1 MFNATWASLVTLAT
15 PAIAQTGSFAD
26 WNVNADGN
34 WGDASRWTG
43 ATPSSTYPSGVGAT
57 ASVVHDI
64 GATRTISLVDGSGSI
79 DVTLGTLR
87 LGDTNATHAFVLGSV
102 SSGGKFIFDNGG
114 LGALLDHSVKTGG
127 TTTDPNKNPN
137 SGDRID
143 AQVLLNDDLTIF
155 ANTNIE
161 FRNLWTAA
169 GHDITLTGAGRV
181 YWNANNTST
190 AKGTL
195 SGMGNLYIYNGEARF
210 DGIAGTADS
219 NVIDAPEIYIGDG
232 LVTTGNTGFR
242 TLPRLYLVNTE
253 STLTSDLFLNGGMLV
268 SDLGNLTPV
277 NGDGM
282 VILSGNLQITG
293 AAATNIIDVNDT
305 STSVAGT
312 PEVHYVTGVISGT
325 GGFSK
330 VNIGSL
336 NLQAD
341 NTIQGEIYVQRA
353 GPGGA
358 ALTAKGGLTL
368 SGADGAFSAAS
379 KLIMSRDGSFY
390 LDNSKAVNLNRVTDT
405 AEIILRGQG
414 RLRMVGNA
422 SAATSETLG
431 ALTVETGSGKINF
444 DLDDT
449 TPQSTTLTFS
459 SFNRSVGAIAQFQV
473 LDNTPGAFGSYLGG
487 NARLNIADQGASAV
501 LKGGGGANGSTNQ
514 TLVIGAFGG
523 VNNISNHF
531 MTFDKTNPTELR
543 PLDFDTEYLKSS
555 TLVDGGVIH
564 TINPTTLGTLDQNL
578 MINYNV
584 DRDGDVNWYEAR
596 PVRMTA
602 NSAVNS
608 LRFGVN
614 VPTAA
619 SNSQNTNEI
628 GAALVLNPGAVLY
641 LGDSL
646 AANTGLSGNTDGSGM
661 VLFGRDVTGTNPG
674 RNQFIAGGILDFGS
688 REAIFVNESGNSA
701 FIRSEIRGTG
711 GFTKAGAQTIYLDN
725 SNSYSG
731 PTNIAEGLLVLRDQ
745 HALGNSNIV
754 NIQGSGSLY
763 LDLGT
768 NIVSSVSGGAAPDL
782 YVGVTDASRTILYSN
797 GTNNTWGGNVIID
810 AVDSSGN
817 WVFESRIGTNALATL
832 NINGDIYS
840 NDIANPINTDTALND
855 ARLLTTN
862 GTSATGGIINLNGQF
877 KDNINGAAGGGLP
890 INSNVENQVL
900 RFQIRGSNEL
910 VVNARQQWDSAGRI
924 YVEQGILRY
933 EGDGNFF
940 TDGAAAATT
949 TGNGQSGIRMG
960 GTAGGTN
967 NGTANNAIILTKPG
981 QVLNISRIDIGG
993 DGSNNFNA
1001 LGNTMLAGTN
1011 TSGTVTFGNGDERI
1025 LFTQA
1030 SSTNGVG
1037 FNRDLSVYAAEG
1049 GTVDLN
1055 FWLDDQGGN
1064 VSSWLTKIGRGT
1076 VNYNS
1081 RNSSQASDVE
1091 GVFLSGGLLR
1101 LTNYTLGTGVRFAT
1115 GARTIFGGGG
1125 LEMDG
1130 TATSNRTENLTG
1142 DVRIMAGGTDVI
1154 VSSAAGRTTTLNI
1167 GATTATFTRESG
1179 GTLALVENTNGGVAS
1194 VITLNGAT
1202 APAAGSLIAY
1212 SSYGSGIGTA
1222 FATDFAMRADALG
1235 NITGFSG
1242 ATRQNEDNT
1251 SLWTNGNDISEG
1263 ASGFG
1268 AATTNAGASINS
1280 LHFDANVAS
1289 TVNVDAGGLTITSG
1303 GLLISSGIDVSTS
1316 TKTITGGTL
1325 SAGGGNDLII
1335 HHYGA
1340 GTLTI
1345 ESAIGGASLVK
1356 TGTGDMVLTAMNTY
1370 TGNTYFNGG
1379 SVSISSQSALG
1390 VTPVSLT
1397 ANNLYFNG
1405 GTLHTSADMS
1415 LDANRG
1421 ILFGGNGGAIDV
1433 EASTTLTVNGQM
1445 ASEASVFGYVSNVAV
1460 GRLDKLGAGTL
1471 VLTQFDNA
1479 YNGLTDIREGTLIWA
1494 PGVEGSTTRSPF
1506 GSNSAFLDGTIVRSG
1521 ATLEIAATG
1530 TSTNQTTTM
1539 QEWFTFEGGS
1549 TLNVSLLAAND
1560 RNLVLNGVIKLDS
1573 LGHIGTLDGISTA
1586 DTIAGAT
1593 TINVGR
1599 RTTHLN
1605 NAGGYLTGDGGITKI
1620 GAGALAFRENNPEW
1634 TGQLIVNEGL
1644 VEIYSAG
1651 YALGTGTMPIILG
1664 HNLSA
1669 ELAGEAVSGNTTVQ
1683 LFFRDEG
1690 GYRDVS
1696 TITQDIIVRA
1706 DEGAGTQAKHIGA
1719 RYMADVDVV
1728 NFAGNLTLN
1737 DDVTFFYQDDVRNST
1752 DQFNETSSS
1761 TAAANTRN
1769 DTRSYGAALNVET
1782 IFINFD
1788 GDIIGSKSITTRV
1801 DQGGNGN
1808 ATNGSITGAND
1819 DFVLRPVFGLN
1830 GDNSAWTGSLTLGN
1844 TSSDVDREHL
1854 VRFGQS
1860 SSISSANDVIM
1871 HHNASLQAG
1880 GQNITIGSLINPTGA
1895 ATIDS
1900 YIENAATSPGVI
1912 TINQLTDAT
1921 VGIIFRD
1928 GINFF
1933 QLQAGEVDASLSIVK
1948 TGGAMLEWLKG
1959 NSYSG
1964 STTIDAGELKL
1975 SYGADASMLADSASL
1990 IIRDGMLNLAGTVA
2004 HQEIVSGTTIDGNA
2018 RIIRSAGSST
2028 IQLNAINYISGT
2040 LHISEDNIA
2049 TTDTLNDPT
2058 TGIIGVWATVGGSWA
2073 VNATNSVDGALV
2085 GLTTFSDVN
2094 RLGGVIPDGAAL
2106 NVRIIEAGSS
2116 GPVTLG
2122 AGTTVINT
2130 LLQGA
2135 SGGAG
2140 VEAAFVQIGATETLR
2155 IASGGILLPSTS
2167 SALTFGGTGALTA
2180 GVNLND
2186 DAVLNLQNE
2195 SVTEALTVG
2204 VSITDNGT
2212 GQVGVATPGVG
2223 NVIFTGTNS
2232 YSGQTQVTW
2241 GTLSVGDGGTTGT
2254 LGTGAVE
2261 AAATGT
2267 LRFNRSDSALSIVG
2281 PVNGAGTVI
2290 QTGSGTTTLNSST
2303 VLNELNF
2310 ILAGGTLA
2318 TGADQAINT
2327 TRPLIFGDT
2336 VASTSV
2342 GSLDLTL
2349 GSATVGGLQVQTN
2362 TTTANEILIGSGK
2375 TLQVNGNVLIG
2386 INVAPSGTGT
2396 PVFPN
2401 TALTVSG
2408 GGQWVVNSLGGS
2420 FQIGGGTGS
2429 VNANR
2434 VVVDLSGLAN
2444 FSVDLGSSGTFRLG
2458 DANGNSSGSG
2468 NATSS
2473 LLLAENTTIT
2483 ASLLGIG
2490 DRQGVGGSS
2499 NALRMG
2505 AGTTVFNVNTL
2516 SVGDRGQRGTGSLN
2530 FAGSTGTLKVRAAD
2544 GVGRTVMHVLS
2555 SSAGTGYDLS
2565 GTVNLLGHDAD
2576 LLLST
2581 LEIGI
2586 RTNGNGSGIGTFS
2599 FDQGTLDV
2607 TSISIGR
2614 KTGGAGTESDSV
2626 VGTLNIGGG
2635 TVIVGEG
2642 GIAMAENSSTG
2653 TSPSSGVL
2661 NFTGGDI
2668 QIGGDILKIGTTGAA
2683 AASATLNLTGT
2694 AVLDMTGHAIGSV
2707 SQPLDSLILDSGT
2720 LKNVSQINGGTT
2732 GLITAG
2738 NGGTLILAGNNN
2750 YSGGTQINTGT
2761 LLIASAATTGFGNV
2775 AVNANGVLAGVG
2787 TVRGDTTISLNGAVS
2802 PGLGAGTVGTL
2813 TWASGMDLSFESGSS
2828 ASFLLGSTS
2837 GVSDQLASEGLGTLT
2852 LDAGTTFNV
2861 TGWDSAYVPNGG
2873 DSWQILDWG
2882 TITGSFE
2889 VGTNFRSSGS
2899 GGGDL
2904 FLPDLGGGHFWD
2916 VSNFMSAGVITV
2928 VAIPE
2933 PGRVSFLLVG
2943 GLLLMMRRRRKS

>member
-1 MFNATWASLVTLAT
+1 M
-15 PAIAQTGSFAD
+15 
-26 WNVNADGN
+26 NADGN
-34 WGDASRWTG
+34 WGDPTRWTG
-43 ATPSSTYPSGVGAT
+43 ATPISTYPSGVGAT
-57 ASVVHDI
+57 ASVVQDI
-64 GATRTISLVDGSGSI
+64 NGTRTISLLDGSGSI

-87 LGDTNATHAFVLGSV
+87 LGDTNATNAFILGSV

-114 LGALLDHSVKTGG
+114 LGALLDHSLKTGG
-127 TTTDPNKNPN
+127 STTDANKNPN
-137 SGDRID
+137 GGDRID

-161 FRNLWTAA
+161 FRNLWTAS
-169 GHDITLTGAGRV
+169 GNDVTLTGAGRV
-181 YWNANNTST
+181 YWNGNNAST
-190 AKGTL
+190 AKGAL

-210 DGIAGTADS
+210 DGIAGTVDS
-219 NVIDAPEIYIGDG
+219 NLIDAPEIYIGDG

-253 STLTSDLFLNGGMLV
+253 STLTSDIFLNGGMLV
-268 SDLGNLTPV
+268 SDLGTLTPV
-277 NGDGM
+277 NDDGM
-282 VILSGNLQITG
+282 VLLSGNLQVTG
-293 AAATNIIDVNDT
+293 AAATNIIDVND
-305 STSVAGT
+305 AGT

-325 GGFSK
+325 GGLSK
-330 VNIGSL
+330 VNTGSL
-336 NLQAD
+336 NLQAN
-341 NTIQGEIYVQRA
+341 NTIEGEIYVQRA
-353 GPGGA
+353 GPGGS
-358 ALTAKGGLTL
+358 ALTAKGGVTL

-379 KLIMSRDGSFY
+379 KLIMSRDGSLY
-390 LDNSKAVNLNRVTDT
+390 LDNSSAVNNDRISNT
-405 AEIILRGQG
+405 ADIVLRGQG
-414 RLRMVGNA
+414 RIRMVGNS
-422 SAATSETLG
+422 SAATSEVMGGLV
-431 ALTVETGSGKINF
+431 VETGSGKINF
-444 DLDDT
+444 DLDDGS
-449 TPQSTTLTFS
+449 PQSMTVTFS
-459 SFNRSVGAIAQFQV
+459 SFQRSAGAIAQFQV

-487 NARLNIADQGASAV
+487 QAILNIADQGASA
-501 LKGGGGANGSTNQ
+501 LQKGGGGANGTTNQ

-531 MTFDKTNPTELR
+531 MTFDKSNPTELR

-584 DRDGDVNWYEAR
+584 DRDGDVDWYGAR

-614 VPTAA
+614 VPNAA

-628 GAALVLNPGAVLY
+628 GAALVLNAGAVLY

-646 AANTGLSGNTDGSGM
+646 AANTGLSGDTDGSGM

-674 RNQFIAGGILDFGS
+674 RNQFIAGGVLDFGS

-711 GFTKAGAQTIYLDN
+711 GLTKAGAQTLYLDN

-731 PTNIAEGLLVLRDQ
+731 ATTIAEGLLVLRDQ

-782 YVGVTDASRTILYSN
+782 YIGVTDASRTVLYSN

-810 AVDSSGN
+810 AVDSSAN

-840 NDIANPINTDTALND
+840 NEIANPINTDTTLND

-862 GTSATGGIINLNGQF
+862 GTNASGGIININGQF
-877 KDNINGAAGGGLP
+877 KDNINGAAGGGSP

-940 TDGAAAATT
+940 TDAAAAATT

-960 GTAGGTN
+960 GSAGGSN

-993 DGSNNFNA
+993 DGTNNFNA

-1030 SSTNGVG
+1030 NSTNGPG

-1101 LTNYTLGTGVRFAT
+1101 LTNYSLGTGVRFLS
-1115 GARTIFGGGG
+1115 GAKTIFGGGG

-1130 TATSNRTENLTG
+1130 TATTNRTENLTG
-1142 DVRIMAGGTDVI
+1142 EVRILAGGTDVI
-1154 VSSAAGRTTTLNI
+1154 VSSATSRTTTLNI
-1167 GATTATFTRESG
+1167 GAAAAAFTRESG
-1179 GTLALVENTNGGVAS
+1179 GTLALVENANGGVAS
-1194 VITLNGAT
+1194 VITLNGST
-1202 APAAGSLIAY
+1202 APATGSLIAFA
-1212 SSYGSGIGTA
+1212 SYGSGMGTA
-1222 FATDFAMRADALG
+1222 FATDFAMRADSSG
-1235 NITGFSG
+1235 NIESFAG
-1242 ATRQNEDNT
+1242 ATRQNEDDA

-1263 ASGFG
+1263 AGLG
-1268 AATTNAGASINS
+1268 VAATNVGAIINS

-1289 TVNVDAGGLTITSG
+1289 VLNVDAGGLTITSG
-1303 GLLISSGIDVSTS
+1303 GILISSGIDSSTS
-1316 TKTITGGTL
+1316 TKRITGGAL

-1335 HHYGA
+1335 HHYGS
-1340 GTLTI
+1340 GNLTI
-1345 ESAIGGASLVK
+1345 ESSIGGGALVK
-1356 TGTGDMVLTAMNTY
+1356 TGTGDMVLTGTNDY
-1370 TGNTYFNGG
+1370 TGSTFFNGG
-1379 SVSISSQSALG
+1379 SISVASESALG
-1390 VTPVSLT
+1390 AIPASET

-1405 GTLHTSADMS
+1405 GTLHTSSDMS
-1415 LDANRG
+1415 LDVNRG
-1421 ILFGGNGGAIDV
+1421 ILFGGNGGAINV
-1433 EASTTLTVNGQM
+1433 EASTTLTVNGQL

-1460 GRLDKLGAGTL
+1460 GRLDKLGSGTL
-1471 VLTQFDNA
+1471 VITQFDNT

-1573 LGHIGTLDGISTA
+1573 LGYAGTLDGISTA

-1651 YALGTGTMPIILG
+1651 YALGKGTLPIILG
-1664 HNLSA
+1664 HNLPA
-1669 ELAGEAVSGNTTVQ
+1669 ELAGEAVSGNSTVQ

-1706 DEGAGTQAKHIGA
+1706 DEGAGSQAKQIGA

-1728 NFAGNLTLN
+1728 NYAGKLTLH

-1752 DQFNETSSS
+1752 DQFNAS
-1761 TAAANTRN
+1761 TNTAGSNTRN

-1788 GDIIGSKSITTRV
+1788 GDVIGSKNITTRV

-1830 GDNSAWTGSLTLGN
+1830 GDNSAWTGSLTIGN
-1844 TSSDVDREHL
+1844 TGSDVDREHI

-1860 SSISSANDVIM
+1860 ASISAANTVTM

-1880 GQNITIGSLINPTGA
+1880 GQNITIGSLSNPTGA

-1948 TGGAMLEWLKG
+1948 TGGAMLEWLKE
-1959 NSYSG
+1959 NSYTG
-1964 STTIDAGELKL
+1964 TTTIDAGELKL
-1975 SYGADASMLADSASL
+1975 SYGADASMLSDSALL

-2028 IQLNAINYISGT
+2028 IQLNALNYISGT

-2073 VNATNSVDGALV
+2073 VNATNSADGALV

-2167 SALTFGGTGALTA
+2167 SALTFSGTGALTA
-2180 GVNLND
+2180 GINLND
-2186 DAVLNLQNE
+2186 DAILNLQNE
-2195 SVTEALTVG
+2195 NATQALTVG

-2212 GQVGVATPGVG
+2212 GEVSVATPGIG

-2232 YSGQTQVTW
+2232 YSGRTQVTW

-2261 AAATGT
+2261 VAATGT
-2267 LRFNRSDSALSIVG
+2267 LSFNRSDSALTVAG
-2281 PVNGAGTVI
+2281 AVNGEGTVI
-2290 QTGSGTTTLNSST
+2290 QKGSGTTTLNAAAS
-2303 VLNELNF
+2303 VNELNF

-2318 TGADQAINT
+2318 TGVDQAINT
-2327 TRPLIFGDT
+2327 TRSLIFGDT

-2342 GSLDLTL
+2342 GSLDLTA
-2349 GSATVGGLQVQTN
+2349 GSATVGGLLVQTS
-2362 TTTANEILIGSGK
+2362 TTAANQISIGVGK

-2386 INVAPSGTGT
+2386 IDVAPGGTST
-2396 PVFPN
+2396 PIFPD

-2408 GGQWVVNSLGGS
+2408 GGQWVVNSPGGS

-2434 VVVDLSGLAN
+2434 VAVDLSGLTN
-2444 FSVDLGSSGTFRLG
+2444 FSVDLGISGVFRLG
-2458 DANGNSSGSG
+2458 DSNGNSSGSG
-2468 NATSS
+2468 NASSS

-2499 NALRMG
+2499 NTLRMG

-2530 FAGSTGTLKVRAAD
+2530 FAGSAGTLKVRAAD

-2586 RTNGNGSGIGTFS
+2586 RTNGNGSGTGTFS

-2607 TSISIGR
+2607 TSISIGK
-2614 KTGGAGTESDSV
+2614 KTGGAGTISDSV
-2626 VGTLNIGGG
+2626 TGTLNIGGG
-2635 TVIVGEG
+2635 TVIIGEG
-2642 GIAMAENSSTG
+2642 GISMAENSSTG
-2653 TSPSSGVL
+2653 TSPSSAVL

-2707 SQPLDSLILDSGT
+2707 SQPLDSLVLDSGT

-2738 NGGTLILAGNNN
+2738 NGGTLTLAGNNN

-2761 LLIASAATTGFGNV
+2761 LLIASAGNTGFGNV
-2775 AVNANGVLAGVG
+2775 SVNANAVLAGAG
-2787 TVRGDTTISLNGAVS
+2787 TVRGDTTVSLNGAVT
-2802 PGLGAGTVGTL
+2802 PGLDAVTVGTL

-2852 LDAGTTFNV
+2852 LDTGTTFNV
-2861 TGWDSAYVPNGG
+2861 TGWDSAYIPNGG

-2882 TITGSFE
+2882 TITGSFD